1 MTNMDKK
8 EIIEGIYEIDDEV
21 LYTIIDCIKELFLNG
36 KQMCF
41 WDRDAIMDVVDEVIE
56 ANNN

>member
-1 MTNMDKK
+1 MTNIDKE
-8 EIIEGIYEIDDEV
+8 EIIEAIDEIDDKV

-41 WDRDAIMDVVDEVIE
+41 WDRNAIMDVVDEVIE

>member
-1 MTNMDKK
+1 MDKK

-36 KQMCF
+36 
-41 WDRDAIMDVVDEVIE
+41 
-56 ANNN
+56 

>member
-1 MTNMDKK
+1 MDKE
-8 EIIEGIYEIDDEV
+8 EIIEAIDDIDDEV
-21 LYTIIDCIKELFLNG
+21 LYTIIDCIKELFLND

>member
-1 MTNMDKK
+1 MDR
-8 EIIEGIYEIDDEV
+8 EELIEAINDIDDEV
-21 LYTIIDCIKELFLNG
+21 LYTIIDCIKELYLNG